1 MQMECRPSVNAARCA
16 AEERAQPH
24 AAAALRRWFLVLT
37 KPVGEALAKTN
48 LERQGYRVYYPRLL
62 GACRQRGRW
71 VERVVALF
79 PRYLFV
85 QLELGRQSLGPV
97 RSTLG
102 VSCLVRAGTHPTIVP
117 DGIVEELIGREDPQ
131 SGLHRLASG
140 RGLARGAPV
149 RVVGG
154 SFDGVEGVFEREE
167 GASRVVV
174 LLRLLGREAPV
185 QIPAR
190 FVVPSMA

>member
-1 MQMECRPSVNAARCA
+1 MMSTV
-16 AEERAQPH
+16 ERAGPR
-24 AAAALRRWFLVLT
+24 AAGSLRRWFLVLA
-37 KPVGEALAKTN
+37 KPLGEALAQTN

-62 GACRQRGRW
+62 GACRHRGRW
-71 VERVVALF
+71 VKRVVALF

-85 QLELGRQSLGPV
+85 QVEVGQQSLGPV

-102 VSCLVRAGTHPTIVP
+102 VSSLVRCGTQPTIVP
-117 DGIVEELIGREDPQ
+117 DGLVDELICREDPH
-131 SGLHRLASG
+131 SGLHQLACG

-154 SFDGVEGVFEREE
+154 SFDGLDGVFEREE

-174 LLRLLGREAPV
+174 LLQLLGREAPV
-185 QIPAR
+185 QIPAC
-190 FVVPSMA
+190 FVAPGSA

>member
-1 MQMECRPSVNAARCA
+1 MECRA
-16 AEERAQPH
+16 
-24 AAAALRRWFLVLT
+24 RRWFLVLT

-48 LERQGYRVYYPRLL
+48 LERQGYRVYYPRLSR
-62 GACRQRGRW
+62 ACRQRGRW

-85 QLELGRQSLGPV
+85 QVEVGQQSLGPV
-97 RSTLG
+97 SSTLG
-102 VSCLVRAGTHPTIVP
+102 VSCLVRSGTQPTIVP
-117 DGIVEELIGREDPQ
+117 DGLVDELIGREDPQ
-131 SGLHRLASG
+131 SHLHRLAG
-140 RGLARGAPV
+140 ERGFARGTPV

-154 SFDGVEGVFEREE
+154 SFDGVEGVFERED

-185 QIPAR
+185 QIPAC
-190 FVVPSMA
+190 FVMPCIA

>member
-1 MQMECRPSVNAARCA
+1 MECGPSTDEPRAAGS
-16 AEERAQPH
+16 
-24 AAAALRRWFLVLT
+24 LRRWFLVLT

-48 LERQGYRVYYPRLL
+48 LERQGYHVYCPRLL
-62 GACRQRGRW
+62 RAGRYRGRW

-85 QLELGRQSLGPV
+85 QVELGRQSLAPV

-102 VSCLVRAGTHPTIVP
+102 VSCLVRSGTQPTIVP
-117 DGIVEELIGREDPQ
+117 DGLVDELIGREDPQ

-140 RGLARGAPV
+140 RSLAPGEPV

-154 SFDGVEGVFEREE
+154 SLDGVEGVFEREE

-185 QIPAR
+185 RIPAC

>member
-1 MQMECRPSVNAARCA
+1 MMPI
-16 AEERAQPH
+16 EERAEPRS
-24 AAAALRRWFLVLT
+24 AGSLRRWFLVLT
-37 KPVGEALAKTN
+37 KPVGEALAQSN

-62 GACRQRGRW
+62 RACRHRGRW

-85 QLELGRQSLGPV
+85 QVEVGQQSLGPV

-102 VSCLVRAGTHPTIVP
+102 VSSLVRCGAQPTIVP
-117 DGIVEELIGREDPQ
+117 DGLVDELVRREDPQ
-131 SGLHRLASG
+131 SGLHRLAGG
-140 RGLARGAPV
+140 RGFARGAPV

-185 QIPAR
+185 QIPAC
-190 FVVPSMA
+190 FVVPGSA

>member
-1 MQMECRPSVNAARCA
+1 MECRA
-16 AEERAQPH
+16 
-24 AAAALRRWFLVLT
+24 RRWFLVLT

-48 LERQGYRVYYPRLL
+48 LERQGYRVYYPRLSR
-62 GACRQRGRW
+62 ACRHRGRW

-85 QLELGRQSLGPV
+85 QVEVGQQALGPV
-97 RSTLG
+97 SSTLG
-102 VSCLVRAGTHPTIVP
+102 VSCLVRSGTQPTIVP
-117 DGIVEELIGREDPQ
+117 DGLVDELVGREDPQ
-131 SGLHRLASG
+131 SQLHRLAG
-140 RGLARGAPV
+140 ERGFSRGTPV

-154 SFDGVEGVFEREE
+154 SFDGVEGVFERED

-185 QIPAR
+185 QIPAC
-190 FVVPSMA
+190 FVMPCIA